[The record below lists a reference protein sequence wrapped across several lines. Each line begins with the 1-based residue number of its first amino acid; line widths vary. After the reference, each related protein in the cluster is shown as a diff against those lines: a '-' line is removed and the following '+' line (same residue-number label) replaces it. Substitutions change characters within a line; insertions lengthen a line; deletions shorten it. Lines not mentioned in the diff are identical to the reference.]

1 MFTPSDMGGMALGG
15 MGAGAGM
22 GVGGFSGFD
31 WRRMTDPNAL
41 WTLLEQSVRISLLS
55 RVNTGSWYTDVMVA
69 LSLFYAVGLVLNV
82 WSKLKP
88 HFWKITRMEP
98 WIWLFAN
105 IACKVLRGTRFA
117 EKIAARFQ
125 QTDVLERT
133 IPLVTSD
140 KTINTLYD
148 PMNALC
154 SELLA
159 KYRDEQ
165 RASGKTTDCV
175 GELIVRES
183 ETDPSVLPTS
193 GTAQE
198 FRFQDVLFEYCR
210 SSPLITI
217 YGDRDRQRE
226 NHTIKLSCRVPR
238 SSGTDPFKPLV
249 EEAFRRAGERLR
261 SNTWKQKLYRNNH
274 ENKWVESDP
283 PGARRLE
290 TVVLRGNLRDEIVK
304 DLDDFVANEA
314 FYHDVGI
321 PFARRYLFAGSPR
334 TGKCFGLG
342 TPILQYD
349 GTIKPVE
356 EFRVGDL
363 LMGDDSMPRVITST
377 TRGVGPLYRIEPVA
391 LSGANPVVCN
401 DEHIL
406 VLKVSSSP
414 AIRHSPAEPKRRS
427 AHYVVVWHEHD
438 PLLNTVQR
446 KHRRFNYGPNCPWQ
460 NQSDASEAA
469 HAFVN
474 AGIEND
480 ASRKGFLWQ
489 PTVTQFL
496 ASSANVQEHCKMF
509 MPGRVRF
516 LTREGHL
523 RSVLQHQGVDPS
535 DEQLK
540 AMAWL
545 IGAWLGDGSSRK
557 SEFSV
562 GLHEREMIRAIE
574 ERAAL
579 FGLSVAIRLVPQTH
593 PIYCVSIRSWK
604 RSKLMF
610 CKVLQ
615 ELGIY
620 NDKAI
625 PEELLY
631 DDIDLVRLPLLAGL
645 IDTDGYLDVKNLQYE
660 FSQKRRGIVES
671 AARLANSVGLRS
683 GKVKTTRRRA
693 TNSPN
698 CPMRDYYRICIGG
711 DLSQVP
717 VVLSR
722 KVAPP
727 KTSKRDPLLWGFKV
741 TSLGVGN
748 YYGFTVH
755 GNNRRFLLGD
765 FTVTHNTSLVKA
777 LATAKKRHIHFLS
790 LSTVSSDDELM
801 NLLSPKNID
810 FRSTIVLIEDI
821 DCASEAVLDRTLLD
835 ATRKLDGDDK
845 RSKKNATSERKSA
858 ARRKGAVDWTHDASD
873 AKTSSEDEKVT
884 FKGITLAGLLNV
896 LDGVVSADGQI
907 MIATTNHPERL
918 DHALVQPGR
927 FHRRFDF
934 ELADR
939 EQFKRL
945 YELFY
950 KQPLSDAMLSRFRE
964 DVISPAEICNQ
975 FLGSFED
982 ATCAAEKVI
991 QASRNGIVANSFT
1004 APVKRFSLLP
1014 SLPPPSS
1021 KLPTSSTTE
1030 STKTLPSQSDS
1041 TDTQWT
1047 QEIATATTSSFKVL
1061 PSGGLDPTGPIQF
1074 ATFGQLSSSSV
1085 SDSEGWTKWT
1095 PTHTDDTQTIT
1106 STQLS
1111 TVEI

>member
-334 TGKCFGLG
+334 TGK
-342 TPILQYD
+342 
-349 GTIKPVE
+349 
-356 EFRVGDL
+356 
-363 LMGDDSMPRVITST
+363 
-377 TRGVGPLYRIEPVA
+377 
-391 LSGANPVVCN
+391 
-401 DEHIL
+401 
-406 VLKVSSSP
+406 
-414 AIRHSPAEPKRRS
+414 
-427 AHYVVVWHEHD
+427 
-438 PLLNTVQR
+438 
-446 KHRRFNYGPNCPWQ
+446 
-460 NQSDASEAA
+460 
-469 HAFVN
+469 
-474 AGIEND
+474 
-480 ASRKGFLWQ
+480 
-489 PTVTQFL
+489 
-496 ASSANVQEHCKMF
+496 
-509 MPGRVRF
+509 
-516 LTREGHL
+516 
-523 RSVLQHQGVDPS
+523 
-535 DEQLK
+535 
-540 AMAWL
+540 
-545 IGAWLGDGSSRK
+545 
-557 SEFSV
+557 
-562 GLHEREMIRAIE
+562 
-574 ERAAL
+574 
-579 FGLSVAIRLVPQTH
+579 
-593 PIYCVSIRSWK
+593 
-604 RSKLMF
+604 
-610 CKVLQ
+610 
-615 ELGIY
+615 
-620 NDKAI
+620 
-625 PEELLY
+625 
-631 DDIDLVRLPLLAGL
+631 
-645 IDTDGYLDVKNLQYE
+645 
-660 FSQKRRGIVES
+660 
-671 AARLANSVGLRS
+671 
-683 GKVKTTRRRA
+683 
-693 TNSPN
+693 
-698 CPMRDYYRICIGG
+698 
-711 DLSQVP
+711 
-717 VVLSR
+717 
-722 KVAPP
+722 
-727 KTSKRDPLLWGFKV
+727 
-741 TSLGVGN
+741 
-748 YYGFTVH
+748 
-755 GNNRRFLLGD
+755 
-765 FTVTHNTSLVKA
+765 TSLVKA